1 MFTSAVTEW
10 TAHQL
15 TTKILSGYP
24 SLHSRWTKSLV
35 RTDASDARVSNSA
48 NHPYTQYFS
57 NCLMFEYM

>member
-1 MFTSAVTEW
+1 MFTSAVTER

-24 SLHSRWTKSLV
+24 SLDSRWTKSLV
-35 RTDASDARVSNSA
+35 KTDASNARVSNSA